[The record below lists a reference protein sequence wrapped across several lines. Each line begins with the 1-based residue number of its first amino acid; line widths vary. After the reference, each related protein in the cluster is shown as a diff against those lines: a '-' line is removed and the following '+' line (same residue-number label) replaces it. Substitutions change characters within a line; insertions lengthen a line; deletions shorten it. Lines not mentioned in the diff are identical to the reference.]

1 MVGISQAESNNI
13 KACALPSIHL
23 PLTRAASVVVRGEA
37 VDVLLR
43 RLWEWQYLVQQEER
57 APPLRKE
64 REIVRFW
71 KGWWSDNPSGSR
83 PNFFGRQ
90 HLTFDKGGKCD
101 GAKQGIVRFWKVM
114 RGEGVCDNNIKK
126 RSQLAAV
133 TAYLIYWFV

>member
-90 HLTFDKGGKCD
+90 HLTFNKRGKCD

>member
-90 HLTFDKGGKCD
+90 HLTFDKGGKNMVWGKGLLSFRNGC
-101 GAKQGIVRFWKVM
+101 GNGKVRCNG
-114 RGEGVCDNNIKK
+114 RGKLLPYEKWVG
-126 RSQLAAV
+126 
-133 TAYLIYWFV
+133 